1 VLTVLAA
8 VLPACPAGPNGPGG
22 GAGGY
27 ADLDREHFNRLAVR
41 LNLPLFWAADADG
54 DGAVDPGETAS
65 LMFYPT
71 EGHWVA
77 GGAFTPAFDA
87 AYAAMKAL
95 AAESDPYAG
104 LDPAEATRR
113 RLVDEELDQ
122 GYPTLVWNDLSDLTP
137 PHRAFLERMLEVG
150 AAIDRLYARQ
160 VGSAALADRLPAD
173 DAASASLFRRNWGVT
188 CQAPRTEGNPACSAI
203 PGAPEQPVGAYPAEM
218 QADGAFCEA
227 LAALPDS
234 ARLLDPFTVVRIV
247 DGAPSAVPLPEAYPN
262 EMGAVAAGLRAAA
275 EGIGEDPSESAMVTY
290 LTAAA
295 EAFRTNDWQPADEA
309 WSRMNAGNSAWY
321 VRVGPDETY
330 WEPCN
335 RKAGFHLTLARI
347 SPASIAWQDRLS
359 PVRQE
364 MEDTLAELIGAPYA
378 AREVAFHLPDFID
391 IVTNHG
397 DDRDPMG
404 ATIGQSLP
412 NWGPVANE
420 GRGRTVVMN
429 NLYTD
434 TDSIRMFRA
443 RAAALFDAAAA
454 AGYPEDP
461 DPGSLATILHEATH
475 NLGPSHEYAFEGL
488 TDDDAFGGPLATVM
502 EELKAQTGALFFLE
516 LLVDRGIVT
525 PEFARQCF
533 THSFA
538 WAFGHISR
546 GMYAESGSPKPYSQ
560 LAAIQIGMLL
570 DAGAL
575 RWDPD
580 ALAANGTDRGAFS
593 IDFDALPGAARDMMR
608 RAGRI
613 KATNDRAAAEELVRR
628 YVDGDVVPMS
638 TITER
643 VLRDPKTAF
652 TYGLAY

>member
-1 VLTVLAA
+1 
-8 VLPACPAGPNGPGG
+8 
-22 GAGGY
+22 
-27 ADLDREHFNRLAVR
+27 
-41 LNLPLFWAADADG
+41 
-54 DGAVDPGETAS
+54 
-65 LMFYPT
+65 
-71 EGHWVA
+71 
-77 GGAFTPAFDA
+77 
-87 AYAAMKAL
+87 
-95 AAESDPYAG
+95 
-104 LDPAEATRR
+104 
-113 RLVDEELDQ
+113 
-122 GYPTLVWNDLSDLTP
+122 
-137 PHRAFLERMLEVG
+137 
-150 AAIDRLYARQ
+150 
-160 VGSAALADRLPAD
+160 
-173 DAASASLFRRNWGVT
+173 
-188 CQAPRTEGNPACSAI
+188 
-203 PGAPEQPVGAYPAEM
+203 
-218 QADGAFCEA
+218 
-227 LAALPDS
+227 
-234 ARLLDPFTVVRIV
+234 
-247 DGAPSAVPLPEAYPN
+247 
-262 EMGAVAAGLRAAA
+262 
-275 EGIGEDPSESAMVTY
+275 MVTY